1 MWFISGKF
9 APLQPNTQLTAKPE
23 VAGMDTKRRPSG
35 IEGLGDMGWGTHFC
49 LFYDTQEDLLNILVP
64 YVRAGLENHEF
75 FLCVASPPLS
85 TQEAQRAMHESVPD
99 FERYLAEGQI
109 EIVSYRDWFLTGGE
123 FDTQQVLQNWI
134 AKLNWALAKGYA
146 GLRFLGDPSWL
157 DEQAW
162 GSVPEFEK
170 QLDLIVSNSQILG
183 LCAYAL
189 KRCSAADVLDV
200 VTHHQFTIAKRNRVW
215 EHLESSEL
223 KRAHDEIRQLNAD
236 LERRVVE
243 RTAQLAATNEQL
255 KLEITARKAA
265 EESLREAQARTESV
279 LASVADTHI
288 LLDRQWRYIYLNEA
302 AIRAI
307 GKSREQILG
316 RTLWELYPDIV
327 GTELDYQYRRAMDE
341 RLAVVFDFH
350 YEVLDTWWANRFYP
364 TPEGLAI
371 FATEITERKHAEALL
386 HAREQE
392 FRAFVEN
399 ATDQIIRY
407 DKEFR
412 RTYVNPAATQAYG
425 LPREAFIGKPVGSV
439 VEDAGLELDIDA
451 VTAIRRQIKS
461 VFDTGEPTESE
472 VSFPSPSGRRTY
484 WTRMYP
490 EFDLN
495 GVVINVMTISR
506 EITERKQAEEAL
518 RKSER
523 VLREAE
529 VLGHTGSWEQN
540 LVTGEI
546 FNTEENLRLFFGD
559 DHSKGADFEDYTEA
573 VHPDDREYVMQRR
586 VQLLTERGP
595 SDIEYRVVWPDGS
608 VHVILGR
615 ATVVYDELGK
625 ALRVYG
631 TNVDI
636 TERKA
641 YEATLNS
648 LLHIS
653 QNLHRNLETDKLLE
667 SLIIEAMILTDSKL
681 GWVGL
686 PTKKGM
692 TLVRHVSHNFEVL
705 PFEYTWPPNVGWPGW
720 VLVHKVPYVSNDAD
734 SDNVIVP
741 EIRERFGVKSGI
753 DTPILDAEGNILGF
767 FEVNNKTNSGGY
779 GENDV
784 ELLLAV
790 SRIASVAL
798 QNASSYQNLQRTEES
813 IKSLSLRLMNMQE
826 SERRAL
832 TTELHDRIGQNLTGL
847 GINLQNMKALLSDEA
862 AKPLAT
868 KFDDAQALVEH
879 TTRQIRDIMA
889 ELHPP
894 ELEDYG
900 LAVALETY
908 AERAASRGNLEL
920 IAGLPDLAPPS
931 LPSDVRIAL
940 FRAAQEAISNV
951 LKHADATQ
959 LEVSLEERNGRII
972 LAVEDNGS
980 GFEPEAV
987 SQRGMQTWGLKI
999 MQERIESI
1007 GGKVQI
1013 ESKIG
1018 QGTRVVF
1025 EIGKPS

>member
-1 MWFISGKF
+1 
-9 APLQPNTQLTAKPE
+9 
-23 VAGMDTKRRPSG
+23 MDTNLRPSG

-49 LFYDTQEDLLNILVP
+49 LFYDTKEDLLNILVP

-85 TQEAQRAMHESVPD
+85 TQEAQRAMHEAIPD

-109 EIVSYRDWFLTGGE
+109 EIVSYRGWFLTGGE

-170 QLDLIVSNSQILG
+170 QLDLIVSNSQMLG

-189 KRCSAADVLDV
+189 ERCSAADVLDV
-200 VTHHQFTIAKRNRVW
+200 VNHHQFTVAMRDRGW

-223 KRAHDEIRQLNAD
+223 KRAHEEIRQLNAD

-341 RLAVVFDFH
+341 RLTVVFDFH
-350 YEVLDTWWANRFYP
+350 YEVQDTWWANRFYP

-371 FATEITERKHAEALL
+371 FATEITERKRGEALL

-412 RTYVNPAATQAYG
+412 RTYVNPAVTQAYG
-425 LPREAFIGKPVGSV
+425 LPREAFIGKSVGSV
-439 VEDAGLELDIDA
+439 VEDAGLEPDIDT

-461 VFDTGEPTESE
+461 VFDTGEPMESE

-506 EITERKQAEEAL
+506 EITERQRAEETI
-518 RKSER
+518 RKSEQL
-523 VLREAE
+523 LREAE
-529 VLGHTGSWEQN
+529 SLGHTGSWEKN

-546 FNTEENLRLFFGD
+546 FHTEENLRLFFGD
-559 DHSKGADFEDYTEA
+559 DRSSSKVTFLADYNQA
-573 VHPDDREYVMQRR
+573 IHPDDREYVMQRR
-586 VQLLTERGP
+586 VQLLAEGGP
-595 SDIEYRVVWPDGS
+595 RDIEFRVVWPDGS
-608 VHVILGR
+608 VHILFSR

-667 SLIIEAMILTDSKL
+667 ALIIEAMILTDSKL

-686 PTKKGM
+686 PTEKGM

-951 LKHADATQ
+951 LKHAYATQ

-987 SQRGMQTWGLKI
+987 SQRGTQTWGLKI

-1013 ESKIG
+1013 KSKMG